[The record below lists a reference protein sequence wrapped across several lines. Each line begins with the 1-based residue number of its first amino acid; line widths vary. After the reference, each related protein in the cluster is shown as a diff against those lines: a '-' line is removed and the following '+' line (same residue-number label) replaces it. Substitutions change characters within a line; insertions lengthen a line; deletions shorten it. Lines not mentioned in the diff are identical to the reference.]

1 MKAEQEN
8 ARPLFAFA
16 GLWRH
21 HQAEMRD
28 LDTDQ
33 ETYTVITTV
42 ANALI
47 EPIHSTRMP
56 VIILP

>member
-8 ARPLFAFA
+8 ARPLFAFV

-21 HQAEMRD
+21 HQAEIQD

-33 ETYTVITTV
+33 DAYTVITTG

-47 EPIHSTRMP
+47 ELIHSTRMP